1 MAVEESLQFNVFEIH
16 SNDTDDII
24 DLRAGTPRFEYRE
37 SVFSPYVELT
47 AYIVDTGN
55 TVPADDGSD
64 SAVGLLEG
72 GYFQGTEKIFFDIQ
86 DRNGFKVNL
95 AHEDGADLR
104 VSSVISSKQSFQN
117 QTYVITAVSKEAF
130 DNTLL
135 GNRCRMQYSGKISDI
150 ALTILQ
156 KDLKSV
162 KWRDTFVDET
172 LNEYHEWGQDRYPFE
187 MLLDLQKLAIPNLQ
201 TSDGKNSLG
210 KTAGYLF
217 WQTWDR
223 FHFRSLD
230 KLFDITDKRIKRFI
244 ENKKADPVLPVGYH
258 GKILFSTINRNIDAL
273 ADFESGARGSRIEVF
288 NEVTKE
294 YITPV
299 LTASDKGNGIIAG
312 KHLPKFNS
320 EYEDKETA
328 VQRTRAA
335 VGQNVRGHETLE
347 SQIQKTGQPNYEV
360 ENIFQQAHQS
370 YRQKMDVFVEIVIA
384 ADLSLKAGDLVY
396 CEFEAMT
403 TAKTPSGSKNR
414 DSGIYMIADLCHYND
429 STKAFTGLN
438 LVRDSYGIPL
448 DGDKTPITK
457 KEKEGSTSSNADKV
471 MDSNFLPFIK

>member
-16 SNDTDDII
+16 SNIDGQII

-64 SAVGLLEG
+64 SAIGLLEG
-72 GYFQGTEKIFFDIQ
+72 GYCQGTEKVLFDIQ

-95 AHEDGADLR
+95 AHQDGADLR
-104 VSSVISSKQSFQN
+104 LSSVTSSKQSFQN
-117 QTYVITAVSKEAF
+117 QTYMVTAVSKEAF

-135 GNRCRMQYSGKISDI
+135 DNRCKMQYSGKISDI

-156 KDLKSV
+156 KDLKSA

-172 LNEYHEWGQDRYPFE
+172 LNEYHEFGRDRYPFE
-187 MLLDLQKLAIPNLQ
+187 MLLDIQQLAIPNLQ
-201 TSDGKNSLG
+201 TSDGQNSLG
-210 KTAGYLF
+210 NTAGYLF

-230 KLFDITDKRIKRFI
+230 QLFDTTDKKIKRFI
-244 ENKKADPVLPVGYH
+244 ENKKADTVLPVGYH
-258 GKILFSTINRNIDAL
+258 AKILSSVSHRSIDAL

-288 NEVTKE
+288 NEVTKTYE
-294 YITPV
+294 AYP
-299 LTASDKGNGIIAG
+299 LTAADKGNGILAG
-312 KHLPKFNS
+312 KHLPTFNS
-320 EYEDKETA
+320 EYADKQTA

-335 VGQNVRGHETLE
+335 VGQTVKGHETIE
-347 SQIQKTGQPNYEV
+347 AQVEKTDQPNYEV
-360 ENIFQQAHQS
+360 ELIFQQAHQS
-370 YRQKMDVFVEIVIA
+370 YRQKMNISLEIVIG

-396 CEFEAMT
+396 CEFEELT
-403 TAKTPSGSKNR
+403 TKKTVRGSRFR
-414 DSGIYMIADLCHYND
+414 DSGIYMIADLCHYGD
-429 STKAFTGLN
+429 GTTAFTGLN
-438 LVRDSYGIPL
+438 LVRDSYG
-448 DGDKTPITK
+448 DSYSG
-457 KEKEGSTSSNADKV
+457 ESESS
-471 MDSNFLPFIK
+471 

>member
-16 SNDTDDII
+16 SNIDGEII
-24 DLRAGTPRFEYRE
+24 DLRAGAPRFEYRE

-55 TVPADDGSD
+55 TVKADDGTD
-64 SAVGLLEG
+64 SAVGLLDG
-72 GYFQGTEKIFFDIQ
+72 GFGQGTEKIFFDIQ

-95 AHEDGADLR
+95 AHDDGADLR
-104 VSSVISSKQSFQN
+104 LATLTNSKQSFQN

-150 ALTILQ
+150 ALTIL
-156 KDLKSV
+156 KNDLKSV
-162 KWRDTFVDET
+162 KWNETYIDET
-172 LNEYHEWGQDRYPFE
+172 LNQYHEWGQDRYPFE
-187 MLLDLQKLAIPNLQ
+187 MLLDLQQLAIPNLQ

-230 KLFDITDKRIKRFI
+230 QLFDTTDKPIKRFI
-244 ENKKADPVLPVGYH
+244 ENKNADPIPPAGFY
-258 GKILFSTINRNIDAL
+258 GKILSSTINRSIDAL

-294 YITPV
+294 YTYDD
-299 LTASDKGNGIIAG
+299 LTASNLGNGILAG
-312 KHLPKFNS
+312 RHLPKFNP
-320 EYEDKETA
+320 EYDDKLTT

-335 VGQNVRGHETLE
+335 VGQNVIGHETLE
-347 SQIQKTGQPNYEV
+347 SQIEKTGQPNYEV
-360 ENIFQQAHQS
+360 ENIFQQAHQN
-370 YRQKMDVFVEIVIA
+370 YRQKMDITIEIVIGV
-384 ADLSLKAGDLVY
+384 DLSLKAGDLIY
-396 CEFEAMT
+396 CEFEELT
-403 TAKTPSGSKNR
+403 TGKTVRGSRFRN
-414 DSGIYMIADLCHYND
+414 SGIYMIADLCHYGD
-429 STKAFTGLN
+429 GTKAFTGLN
-438 LVRDSYGIPL
+438 LVRDSYGVKL
-448 DGDKTPITK
+448 AS
-457 KEKEGSTSSNADKV
+457 ESSNASSNASSSADKV